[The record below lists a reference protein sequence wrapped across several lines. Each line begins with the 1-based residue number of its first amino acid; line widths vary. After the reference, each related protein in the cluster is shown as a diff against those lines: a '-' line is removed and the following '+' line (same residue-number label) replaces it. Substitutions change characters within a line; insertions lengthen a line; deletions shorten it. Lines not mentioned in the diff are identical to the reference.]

1 MVNLSVERLLSEIY
15 DAVPLENGWPAAL
28 RTVIRAIDGD
38 SGCVCWK
45 PLATSP
51 LAEIA
56 SVGLDVPDYLNRYRH
71 EVERLSVPFY
81 NLFRAAPTGELA
93 AIGKQAFDRDY
104 QRSTFFNE
112 WAKPL
117 GFGDVA
123 GCHLVRERSLYG
135 WFNVRR
141 DYQKGPFPENKLTLG
156 RTLMP
161 HLARALTL
169 WARLQSVRVIGDS
182 LAAALDLLTCS
193 VIIVD
198 AEGML
203 LHANRV
209 AEHLLSRSGPLFGLR
224 GRIGCRPHELNKA
237 LLKAIHD
244 ATSPAAMLEPGIC
257 RGIAVPTE
265 EGTTLAIHV
274 VPIGS
279 ANNWG
284 DVRVSSAAAALFIAN
299 DNSTAS
305 PPLDAFAARYGLTR
319 MEARVLAEVLTGEGL
334 RRVSER
340 LEIGATT
347 ARSHLQKV
355 FLKTG
360 TSKQAELVRLFFAQ
374 TVPIS
379 QFRVR

>member
-1 MVNLSVERLLSEIY
+1 
-15 DAVPLENGWPAAL
+15 
-28 RTVIRAIDGD
+28 
-38 SGCVCWK
+38 
-45 PLATSP
+45 
-51 LAEIA
+51 
-56 SVGLDVPDYLNRYRH
+56 
-71 EVERLSVPFY
+71 
-81 NLFRAAPTGELA
+81 
-93 AIGKQAFDRDY
+93 
-104 QRSTFFNE
+104 
-112 WAKPL
+112 
-117 GFGDVA
+117 
-123 GCHLVRERSLYG
+123 
-135 WFNVRR
+135 
-141 DYQKGPFPENKLTLG
+141 
-156 RTLMP
+156 MP
-161 HLARALTL
+161 HLARALRF
-169 WARLQSVRVIGDS
+169 WAQLQSVGAIGAS

-203 LHANRV
+203 LYANRA

-244 ATSPAAMLEPGIC
+244 ATSSPAMLEPGIC
-257 RGIAVPTE
+257 RGIVLPTE

-274 VPIGS
+274 VPIAS

-284 DVRVSSAAAALFIAN
+284 DVGISSAAAALFIAN

-305 PPLDAFAARYGLTR
+305 PPLDSFAARHGLTR
-319 MEARVLAEVLTGEGL
+319 METRVLAEILAGEGL

-360 TSKQAELVRLFFAQ
+360 TSKQAQLIRLFFAQ
-374 TVPIS
+374 TVPICKELRGLKLRRLTCAAAKLTRS
-379 QFRVR
+379 RTGAA